1 MTKDAALKFRADY
14 IAKGA
19 RDFTKP
25 SHFELDPAGFFEVHV
40 EAVKLTKED
49 VHFLQGGTIWFRKET
64 LDMIAS
70 AAGVSFR
77 DLPAE
82 KHVRGEPDIGRCQAI
97 TQGPDGQPVVGDVA
111 EYEFDPELRA
121 EEDILRAQ
129 VKDPA
134 YKPSEAARRLKVLEY
149 EKAGHQRANTGARS
163 RATIAAVGM
172 QTGFKDLFKDATGRP
187 KDDEWFLFSR
197 VIINVKNKM
206 VAEMQLSAIS
216 GNVSRLYGPS
226 HQLTAEAGM
235 RHVGPGADDVP
246 ASPASPGSFE
256 PDQET
261 QPDPIALKKRTIA
274 DILRKYGDKLKAKT
288 VEDTLAWIEG
298 DQLNMISEND
308 LDGTLANIKRA
319 LAGQGVQLGGEA

>member
-49 VHFLQGGTIWFRKET
+49 VHFLQGGSIWFRKET

-82 KHVRGEPDIGRCQAI
+82 KHVRGEPYIGRCQAI

-172 QTGFKDLFKDATGRP
+172 QTGFKDLFKNREE
-187 KDDEWFLFSR
+187 EWFLFSR

-206 VAEMQLSAIS
+206 VAEHQLAAIT
-216 GNVSRLYGPS
+216 GNVAMLYGSRPA
-226 HQLTAEAGM
+226 QLTAEAGM
-235 RHVGPGADDVP
+235 RHVGPGVEDIPSVGP
-246 ASPASPGSFE
+246 TSGSFE
-256 PDQET
+256 LDADTP
-261 QPDPIALKKRTIA
+261 PDPIALKKRTIA
-274 DILRKYGDKLKAKT
+274 DLLRKYGDKLKAKT

-298 DQLNMISEND
+298 DQLNMIIMKD
-308 LDGTLANIKRA
+308 LDDTLANIKRA
-319 LAGQGVQLGGEA
+319 LAGQGVNLGGEA

>member
-64 LDMIAS
+64 LDTIAN

-82 KHVRGEPDIGRCQAI
+82 KHVRGEPYIGRCQAI

-129 VKDPA
+129 VKDA
-134 YKPSEAARRLKVLEY
+134 SYKPSEAARRLKVLEY

-172 QTGFKDLFKDATGRP
+172 QTGFKDLFKTRDE
-187 KDDEWFLFSR
+187 EWFLFSR
-197 VIINVKNKM
+197 VIINVKNKL

-216 GNVSRLYGPS
+216 GNVAMLYGPPK
-226 HQLTAEAGM
+226 AIEAPM
-235 RHVGPGADDVP
+235 RNVTPGFDDAHDDFTP
-246 ASPASPGSFE
+246 TP
-256 PDQET
+256 
-261 QPDPIALKKRTIA
+261 PDPEPSIEDLRMASLQDLLDTYGWRMNPMAVENCRKMIAEKNYAEIERLLIA
-274 DILRKYGDKLKAKT
+274 AKAFLEK
-288 VEDTLAWIEG
+288 
-298 DQLNMISEND
+298 N
-308 LDGTLANIKRA
+308 
-319 LAGQGVQLGGEA
+319 GVRFGGEA